1 MAIQEFQE
9 SQGVQ
14 VKQEKM
20 VQREVQLGR
29 NRKDGTQGA
38 RGICQLPSV
47 DKTCVVIR
55 NGISKQVPKVQQ
67 SELSNVFIKSACSDY
82 YLHAVI
88 PEPTARSAVP
98 GVSPGRG
105 LLIPHGYLH
114 PGKCE
119 HSEVQSSSMIAGA
132 SLWFMGGPPH

>member
-1 MAIQEFQE
+1 MYISTNKKKILKIEGQFLRNKKLSEERNFNSHNSRNKVADFMAFY
-9 SQGVQ
+9 GFNT
-14 VKQEKM
+14 
-20 VQREVQLGR
+20 GY
-29 NRKDGTQGA
+29 
-38 RGICQLPSV
+38 
-47 DKTCVVIR
+47 
-55 NGISKQVPKVQQ
+55 SKLYK
-67 SELSNVFIKSACSDY
+67 
-82 YLHAVI
+82 VI

-114 PGKCE
+114 AGKGE

>member
-1 MAIQEFQE
+1 MKKIRD
-9 SQGVQ
+9 
-14 VKQEKM
+14 M
-20 VQREVQLGR
+20 IRDR
-29 NRKDGTQGA
+29 A
-38 RGICQLPSV
+38 RILCL
-47 DKTCVVIR
+47 IFLW
-55 NGISKQVPKVQQ
+55 I
-67 SELSNVFIKSACSDY
+67 
-82 YLHAVI
+82 I

-132 SLWFMGGPPH
+132 SLWLIGGPH